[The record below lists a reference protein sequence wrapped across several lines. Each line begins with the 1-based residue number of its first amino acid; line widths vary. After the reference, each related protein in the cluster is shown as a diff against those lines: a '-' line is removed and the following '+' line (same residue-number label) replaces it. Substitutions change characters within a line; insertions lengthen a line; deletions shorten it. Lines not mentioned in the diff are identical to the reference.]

1 MVLMSEK
8 AARPFE
14 SIESALEFMVLLE
27 EAIGQASGELEDM
40 RQESSGPRQ
49 TEAIALALYKMGQ
62 LASYT
67 QKSRRILNDL
77 GLIRALLLGKAS
89 VLEPPGAPAG
99 DE

>member
-1 MVLMSEK
+1 MSDKTE
-8 AARPFE
+8 RPFE

-27 EAIGQASGELEDM
+27 EAIGQASVELEDM
-40 RQESSGPRQ
+40 RQENAGPRQ

-77 GLIRALLLGKAS
+77 GLIRALLWGKAS
-89 VLEPPGAPAG
+89 VLEPPGSLGG

>member
-1 MVLMSEK
+1 MSEK
-8 AARPFE
+8 AEQPFE

-27 EAIGQASGELEDM
+27 EAIGQASGELEEM
-40 RQESSGPRQ
+40 RQESGGPRQ

-77 GLIRALLLGKAS
+77 GLIRALLLGKTS
-89 VLEPPGAPAG
+89 VLESPDAANG